1 MLSPTRL
8 TGTEQMA
15 RLTPIAYESLTD
27 AQKEEIAN
35 RPARASAGP
44 FSIWLRRPEMTEMAT
59 VMMRHLRHGGLVIP
73 DRLAELV
80 ILVAARA
87 FKAQFAWHSHAPQ
100 ALAAGLDSAVIEAI
114 RQRRTPSFK
123 RKDEAMIYAYA
134 NELIEE
140 RSISD
145 ATHERAL
152 AMWGEEFLV
161 DLVNLIGCYMMIAVN
176 LVAFRVDA
184 PDGENFLP

>member
-1 MLSPTRL
+1 MT
-8 TGTEQMA
+8 

-27 AQKEEIAN
+27 AQKAAIAD
-35 RPARASAGP
+35 RPARARSGP
-44 FSIWLRRPEMTEMAT
+44 YTVWLRRPDMTEMAT

-73 DRLAELV
+73 DRLTELV

-100 ALAAGLDSAVIEAI
+100 ALAAGIDAQVIEAI
-114 RQRRTPSFK
+114 RQRRTPAFK
-123 RKDEAMIYAYA
+123 NEDEALIYAYA

-145 ATHERAL
+145 ATHQRAL
-152 AMWGEEFLV
+152 AMWGEDFLI

-176 LVAFRVDA
+176 LVAFQVDA
-184 PDGENFLP
+184 PDGENLLP